1 MAEEKKENN
10 NDQNDDLFPGDAYSQ
25 ELGTDLDDDTPD
37 KPKGMPLHTKILI
50 GLLVGVVGGLI
61 VNTTFPN
68 EHPNVTWVVE
78 NFTRPIGQLFLNLLL
93 MIVVPLVFSSLVV
106 GIAGIG
112 DIRKLGRIG
121 AKSFGYTLV
130 ISAISVLIG
139 LTLAN
144 TIRPGER
151 IDPATKAKLEE
162 KYQSDAGK
170 RVKDQEEIDKSAT
183 DTALMSVVKTIVPK
197 NVVYSISGENP
208 NMLHIMFFALI
219 VGIAITLIP
228 SPVSSPFVGFM
239 DAVFEIT
246 SKIIDII
253 MKFAPYAV
261 ACLLFNNVAL
271 FGLDL
276 LISLFW
282 FVVTV
287 LLGLGIHFF
296 IVYSLSVKFLSGINP
311 IDFFRRVW
319 TVIVTAFS
327 TSSSNATL
335 PTALRISEENL
346 GVPKEIN
353 SFVLTVGA
361 TANQNGTALYEGV
374 TVLFIAQLAGFD
386 LSLGQQ
392 LMIVYLAILGGVG
405 TAGVPSGSIPFIIG
419 ILAMIGIDPA
429 LIAIILGVDRI
440 LDMCRTTL
448 NVVGDITAATYVARS
463 EGFEL
468 LKNVKHSELA

>member
-1 MAEEKKENN
+1 MSEQD
-10 NDQNDDLFPGDAYSQ
+10 NDPIPADQYDR
-25 ELGTDLDDDTPD
+25 EIGTDLDDKTPD
-37 KPKGMPLHTKILI
+37 KPKGIALHTKILI
-50 GLLVGVVGGLI
+50 GLLVGVIGGL
-61 VNTTFPN
+61 VANQTLGGGD
-68 EHPNVTWVVE
+68 PNVTWTITNITQPVG
-78 NFTRPIGQLFLNLLL
+78 TLFLNLLL

-106 GIAGIG
+106 GVSGIG

-121 AKSFGYTLV
+121 LKSFAYCLV
-130 ISAISVLIG
+130 ISAISVVIG
-139 LTLAN
+139 LGLAN

-151 IDPATKAKLEE
+151 ISPEIAAQLKEKFSSGAATLTEAQKKAAEAAK
-162 KYQSDAGK
+162 SD
-170 RVKDQEEIDKSAT
+170 S
-183 DTALMSVVKTIVPK
+183 ALMQVVKTIVPK
-197 NVVYSISGENP
+197 NVFNSIAGENP

-219 VGIAITLIP
+219 IGIAITLLP
-228 SPVSSPFVGFM
+228 APVSTPFVGVMQSLFS
-239 DAVFEIT
+239 IT

-261 ACLLFNNVAL
+261 ACLLFNNIAQ
-271 FGLDL
+271 FGIEL
-276 LISLFW
+276 LQSLAW

-287 LLGLGIHFF
+287 LLGLSLHFF
-296 IVYSLSVKFLSGINP
+296 GVFSLSVWFLSRINP

-319 TVIVTAFS
+319 IVIVTAFS

-335 PTALRISEENL
+335 PTALRISEQNL

-374 TVLFIAQLAGFD
+374 TVLFIAQLAGVD
-386 LSLGQQ
+386 LTIGLQ
-392 LMIVYLAILGGVG
+392 LMVVYMAILGGIG

-448 NVVGDITAATYVARS
+448 NVVGDLTAATFVARS
-463 EGFEL
+463 EGYEL
-468 LKNVKHSELA
+468 LKAR